1 MSTQEIQ
8 TAERLA
14 RLETQHAEL
23 VRLMRE
29 AHDDMQLLKANTQ
42 DVKDSLTRW
51 KGVGAGIV
59 ITVSVLW
66 AGLFGIYKLAGGK

>member
-1 MSTQEIQ
+1 MNEIE

-14 RLETQHAEL
+14 RLETQHTEL

-29 AHDDMQLLKANTQ
+29 SHDDMQELKR
-42 DVKDSLTRW
+42 DLHEVKDSLTKW

-59 ITVSVLW
+59 ITVSLIW
-66 AGLFGIYKLAGGK
+66 SSFFAIYKLFGAK

>member
-1 MSTQEIQ
+1 MADIE

-29 AHDDMQLLKANTQ
+29 SHDDMQGLKR
-42 DVKDSLTRW
+42 DLHEVKDSLTRW

-59 ITVSVLW
+59 ITVSLLW
-66 AGLFGIYKLAGGK
+66 GAFFGVYRIFGGK

>member
-1 MSTQEIQ
+1 MQDVETI
-8 TAERLA
+8 ERLT
-14 RLETQHAEL
+14 RLETQHIEL

-29 AHDDMQLLKANTQ
+29 SHDDMQLLKR
-42 DVKDSLTRW
+42 DLHEVKDSLTKW

-66 AGLFGIYKLAGGK
+66 SAFFAIYKVVGGK